1 MSRMFLPRELLSL
14 VKIFATLK
22 FTLTAAA
29 ALTGVPYASFPVITS
44 PPENLLL
51 LLCVCA
57 VYAQSV
63 YNS

>member
-44 PPENLLL
+44 LLKIYCCY
-51 LLCVCA
+51 CVCA
-57 VYAQSV
+57 VCEQSV